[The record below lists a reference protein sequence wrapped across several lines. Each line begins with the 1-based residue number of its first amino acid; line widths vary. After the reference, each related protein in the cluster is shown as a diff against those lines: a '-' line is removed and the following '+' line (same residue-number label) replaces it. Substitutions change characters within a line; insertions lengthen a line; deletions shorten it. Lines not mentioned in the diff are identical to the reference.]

1 MTIEG
6 TWDLTIASPVGAQY
20 ASLEIVSADGSFEG
34 VAKTSQ
40 EELVLKNLVVNHDH
54 VSWSVSITRP
64 LRLNVA
70 FDVTID
76 GDQMIGHSRVGVF
89 PRSGVVGRRKI

>member
-6 TWDLTIASPVGAQY
+6 TWDLTIASPGGAQY
-20 ASLEIVSADGSFEG
+20 AALEIVSADGSFEG

-76 GDQMIGHSRVGVF
+76 GDQMNGHSRVGVF
-89 PRSGVVGRRKI
+89 PRSGVVGHRKI